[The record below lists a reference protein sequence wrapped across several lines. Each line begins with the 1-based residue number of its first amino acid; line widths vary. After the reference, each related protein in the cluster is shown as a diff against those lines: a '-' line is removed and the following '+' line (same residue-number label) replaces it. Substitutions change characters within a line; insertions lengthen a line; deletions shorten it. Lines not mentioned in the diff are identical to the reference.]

1 MSLKTTPTELI
12 ERCQQGDQSAFNELF
27 ELIGMDLYR
36 WIYSIVRNA
45 DDSEEVLQEVYVRIF
60 RHINKLKDPTKFQAW
75 ISRLLINQCNTFL
88 KHRGR
93 HMSYTLDEAIE
104 STEDQLPLQGSPEI
118 TSPRDSLAQ
127 KELFQTIQ
135 RAIQT
140 LPPKQRMAIQLFEVE
155 GYSIKEV
162 ADMLDSTEGAIKFN
176 LHEGRKKLRKYLK
189 PFLPDHDHSS
199 LQDVD

>member
-1 MSLKTTPTELI
+1 MSLKNTPTDLI

-36 WIYSIVRNA
+36 WIYSIVHNPDDA
-45 DDSEEVLQEVYVRIF
+45 DEVLQEVYVRVF

-75 ISRLLINQCNTFL
+75 ISRLLVNQCNTFL
-88 KHRGR
+88 KNRGR
-93 HMSYTLDEAIE
+93 HMSYSLDESIE
-104 STEDQLPLQGSPEI
+104 STEDQLPMQGSQQ
-118 TSPRDSLAQ
+118 TLSPRDSLEQ
-127 KELFQTIQ
+127 KELLQTILK
-135 RAIQT
+135 AIKT

-189 PFLPDHDHSS
+189 PFLPDHDHTS
-199 LQDVD
+199 LQDID